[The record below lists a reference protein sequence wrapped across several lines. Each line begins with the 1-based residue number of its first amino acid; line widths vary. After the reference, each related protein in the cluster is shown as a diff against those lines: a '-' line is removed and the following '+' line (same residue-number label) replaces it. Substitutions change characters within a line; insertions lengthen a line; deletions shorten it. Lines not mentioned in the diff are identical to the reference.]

1 MPRDGSQV
9 YSQPEPNV
17 APSTTIES
25 AVYNHFTND
34 VAADLNYPR
43 PIIAGG
49 TGETNARDAMIALG
63 GEISVQVVTNYDA
76 DPIVPGS
83 FYSAV
88 GATSAPNSTY
98 KFSGICH
105 INVDNNNVT
114 LEAREYIDAITLGKK
129 YVRQKVAGTWQAWVV
144 NDGMI
149 PAAGG
154 TPITGP
160 VTITNATPSTTPTT
174 GALVVTGGAG
184 ISGALNVGGAI
195 GVGGAA
201 AIGSTLVV
209 GGNAI
214 VGGGGAGATIQFGN
228 LSSKYLNYD
237 GTNFNFGGGGVVAP
251 TISTGG
257 ITNTGNQSVAGNETV
272 SGTLTVTGTITGTGS
287 ISGNSITTNNLTT
300 NGTDIFYQTGGA
312 IDGASGGP
320 FMIQST
326 GQAMITM
333 HNAGSFAGNL
343 GFIGADLY
351 MGGWSFGTGVK
362 HRILSTKDGAIYA
375 GIPPSGNPGT
385 TNVAQNQMCIIL
397 DGGGTTINGAA
408 HAVGTCITFY
418 ANGGSFAINNSETMF
433 WRAPTGATTGNRTIA
448 DRGVATALKI
458 AGGHWVISGS
468 GLT

>member
-49 TGETNARDAMIALG
+49 TGETNAHDAMIALG

-88 GATSAPNSTY
+88 GATSAPNPTY

-129 YVRQKVAGTWQAWVV
+129 YVRQKVAGTWQPWVV

-160 VTITNATPSTTPTT
+160 VVVSNATPSTSPTT
-174 GALVVTGGAG
+174 GALTVTGGAG
-184 ISGALNVGGAI
+184 ISGDVHAGGGVYSNGDLFAGNAGASGAVHFGSDVANKYLGYNGTAYTLAGGALTI
-195 GVGGAA
+195 NGGLTVT
-201 AIGSTLVV
+201 GSISFAGFAST
-209 GGNAI
+209 GNSS
-214 VGGGGAGATIQFGN
+214 VTGN
-228 LSSKYLNYD
+228 LS
-237 GTNFNFGGGGVVAP
+237 
-251 TISTGG
+251 
-257 ITNTGNQSVAGNETV
+257 V
-272 SGTLTVTGTITGTGS
+272 SGTLGVTGAATFGSTMNVTGALVAGGDITGNDHHDRQRGE
-287 ISGNSITTNNLTT
+287 LVA
-300 NGTDIFYQTGGA
+300 D
-312 IDGASGGP
+312 DG
-320 FMIQST
+320 
-326 GQAMITM
+326 
-333 HNAGSFAGNL
+333 
-343 GFIGADLY
+343 
-351 MGGWSFGTGVK
+351 
-362 HRILSTKDGAIYA
+362 RLSTSARRRA
-375 GIPPSGNPGT
+375 STSSGT
-385 TNVAQNQMCIIL
+385 
-397 DGGGTTINGAA
+397 AA
-408 HAVGTCITFY
+408 TYTLG
-418 ANGGSFAINNSETMF
+418 
-433 WRAPTGATTGNRTIA
+433 WRHDVQRRRPRSP
-448 DRGVATALKI
+448 RRR
-458 AGGHWVISGS
+458 
-468 GLT
+468 